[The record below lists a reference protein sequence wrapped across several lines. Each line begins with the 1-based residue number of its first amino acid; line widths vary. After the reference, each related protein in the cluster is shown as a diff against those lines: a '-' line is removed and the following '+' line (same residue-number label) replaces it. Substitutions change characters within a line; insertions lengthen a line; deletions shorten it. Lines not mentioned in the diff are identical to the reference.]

1 MLLTFSTL
9 AQNSITGT
17 WNGLLKIQGVQ
28 LRIVFH
34 ITSTDNGYQTT
45 MDSPDQGVL
54 GIAIS
59 STNFEETTLK
69 LALPAAGIE
78 YEGKLENEQNISG
91 TFKQAGQSIA
101 LNLTKS
107 DENQKELVRPQ
118 EPKGPFPY
126 HSEDIAFENK
136 QAGITLVGTLTMP
149 QQEGKFPAVVL
160 ISGSGPQNR
169 DSEILGHKLF
179 WVIADYLTR
188 NGIAVLRFDERGIG
202 KSTGDF
208 GNATSKDFAEDVMA
222 GVDFLKSKTEI
233 DTHIIGLIGHSE
245 GGIIAPLIAAQTKD
259 IAFMVLLG
267 APGIPC
273 DELMLQQQGLI
284 GKAQGLSE
292 SDIEISLAINKGIFD
307 IVKNNNNPDKVKNEL
322 TKFLKEA
329 VKNNSQTLIPEGMT
343 EDEMINAQVKQ
354 LINPWMLYFI
364 NYNPSNVLEQV
375 QCPVLALNGEKD
387 LQVAP
392 KENLAGIES
401 ALIKGKNNNFSIK
414 VMPGLN
420 HLFQECVTG
429 APDEYGS
436 IEQTISPD
444 ALKEILMWIQAL
456 NK

>member
-1 MLLTFSTL
+1 M
-9 AQNSITGT
+9 
-17 WNGLLKIQGVQ
+17 
-28 LRIVFH
+28 
-34 ITSTDNGYQTT
+34 
-45 MDSPDQGVL
+45 
-54 GIAIS
+54 
-59 STNFEETTLK
+59 
-69 LALPAAGIE
+69 
-78 YEGKLENEQNISG
+78 
-91 TFKQAGQSIA
+91 
-101 LNLTKS
+101 TKS

-208 GNATSKDFAEDVMA
+208 GNATSIDFADDVMT
-222 GVDFLKSKTEI
+222 GVDFLKSKTKI
-233 DTHIIGLIGHSE
+233 DAYNIGLIGHSE

-267 APGIPC
+267 APGIPY

-292 SDIEISLAINKGIFD
+292 SDIEISLAINKKIFD

-329 VKNNSQTLIPEGMT
+329 VKNNPQTLIPEGMT

-401 ALIKGKNNNFSIK
+401 ALIKGKNNNFTIK

-456 NK
+456 SSLK